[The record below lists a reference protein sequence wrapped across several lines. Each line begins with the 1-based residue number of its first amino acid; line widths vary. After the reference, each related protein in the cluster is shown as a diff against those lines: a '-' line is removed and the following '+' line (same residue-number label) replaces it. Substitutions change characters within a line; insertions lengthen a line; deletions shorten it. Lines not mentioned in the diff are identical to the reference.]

1 VTILQNQN
9 FFLGEKFNQR
19 EMFPFYEAAHALLEG
34 ARAGTCPERVSEIY
48 ASILDPPGSNLLKNA
63 LLAAARRLHKSCRTN
78 GWEDVH
84 TRIHITPA
92 PRTAA
97 EAIAAARSEKLE
109 TPTLVIRFSTR
120 QEMAAAALM
129 IASAWHDTLSEL
141 PEEGSVDTD
150 TVVSKLAPRIRATWF
165 GNMPPKFCMSNAQR
179 PGRHGAVVVT
189 ETDGANDIHSYG
201 QGFEGCNVCRASAK
215 KVFICSRCMDVGYCS
230 AECQRAG
237 WNEHRSHC
245 NAFERLTD
253 QIATI
258 MDTAGLT
265 CRKQR

>member
-1 VTILQNQN
+1 
-9 FFLGEKFNQR
+9 
-19 EMFPFYEAAHALLEG
+19 MFPFYEAADALLEG
-34 ARAGTCPERVSEIY
+34 ARAGVCPERVSESY

-97 EAIAAARSEKLE
+97 EALAAARRAKLE
-109 TPTLVIRFSTR
+109 TPTLIIRFSTA
-120 QEMAAAALM
+120 QEMATAALL
-129 IASAWHDTLSEL
+129 IADAWRATLDEL
-141 PEEGSVDTD
+141 PEEGPVDTD
-150 TVVSKLAPRIRATWF
+150 TVVSKLGPRLQATWF
-165 GNMPPKFCMSNAQR
+165 GNLPPKFCMSNAPR
-179 PGRHGAVVVT
+179 PGRHGAVVVV
-189 ETDGANDIHSYG
+189 ETGGATDSYSYG
-201 QGFEGCNVCRASAK
+201 QGFEGCNVCRALAK
-215 KVFICSRCMDVGYCS
+215 KVFVCSRCMDVGYCS

-237 WNEHRSHC
+237 WHEHKSYC

-253 QIATI
+253 QIAVI
-258 MDTAGLT
+258 LDTAGLT